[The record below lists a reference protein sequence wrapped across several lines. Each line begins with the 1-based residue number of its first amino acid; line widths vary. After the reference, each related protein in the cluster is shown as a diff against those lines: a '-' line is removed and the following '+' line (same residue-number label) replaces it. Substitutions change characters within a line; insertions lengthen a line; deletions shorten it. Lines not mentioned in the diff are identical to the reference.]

1 MNEAKYNYKFS
12 CGTNR
17 TSNGQRTWPDGERE
31 MSTTKK
37 NEIIAQLR
45 SISGRKS
52 RGVDHVF
59 EVSGSGKEHVRF
71 SEVVAALPEDLSKKQ
86 TPERILAYYT
96 KTLEDA
102 GWITKVA

>member
-1 MNEAKYNYKFS
+1 
-12 CGTNR
+12 
-17 TSNGQRTWPDGERE
+17 

-52 RGVDHVF
+52 SGVDHVCEVSMDGDTEQRLAPQALRCLETLV